1 LLGFG
6 YLVQATQARAI
17 GASSIDECEK
27 IYLTGASTTSENGL
41 TNLHLENSKDK
52 VLLEQPVLIIPRFE
66 TKKICRHSDF
76 LTITRTR
83 IYKSQK
89 DP

>member
-6 YLVQATQARAI
+6 YLVQDTQARAI
-17 GASSIDECEK
+17 GASSIDEGDK
-27 IYLTGASTTSENGL
+27 IYFTGSSHTGEKLQSTIL
-41 TNLHLENSKDK
+41 LENSKDK
-52 VLLEQPVLIIPRFE
+52 VLLEQPVLIIPHGE
-66 TKKICRHSDF
+66 IKKVCRHWDF

-83 IYKSQK
+83 IYKSQN

>member
-1 LLGFG
+1 MLGFG

-17 GASSIDECEK
+17 GASSTDEGDK
-27 IYLTGASTTSENGL
+27 IYLSSSSQASEKPQSIFL
-41 TNLHLENSKDK
+41 FENSKDK
-52 VLLEQPVLIIPRFE
+52 VLLEQPVLIIPHCE
-66 TKKICRHSDF
+66 AKKVCRHSDF

-83 IYKSQK
+83 IYKSQN